1 MSQIVITAMFVI
13 VTFGIYIGI
22 AIWSRVSTTSGFY
35 VAGQGVPSVFNGMAT
50 AANWM
55 SAASF
60 LSMAG
65 LIALARNGF
74 DGAIYLLGWTG
85 GYVLLALL
93 LAPYLRKFGKY
104 TVPAFVGD
112 RYESDTARI
121 VAAICV
127 IVISFVYVVG
137 QIRGVGIAFSRF
149 LQIDI
154 AWGLFIGMFIVALYA
169 VLGGMKGITWTQ
181 VAQYTAL
188 IIAYIIPAIGIGRT
202 LTGNP
207 IPQLSFMEIAGQLNQ
222 IQADLGF
229 GPYTSPFNS
238 LSPLNVFLITM
249 SLMCGTAGLPHV
261 IVRFYTA
268 RSVKGAR
275 WTGFW
280 ALFFIALL
288 YTTAPAIAAFAKYNM
303 IETVSNAPYDQVPEW
318 FTTWEGTGLLSF
330 NDLNGD
336 GLIQYVAGPENELNI
351 NNDILVLANPEIAN
365 LPEWVIGFV
374 VAGGLAAA
382 LSTAS
387 GLLLVIS
394 SSISHD
400 LYKNFI
406 HKDASEQRE
415 LLVAR
420 IGVLVGVVASGI
432 AGLNP
437 PGFVGEVV
445 AFAFGLAAASFFP
458 TIVLGIFDKRT
469 NRIGAVAGMITGIA
483 FTSVYIITTA
493 PGMMGMDPWL
503 FGISPQG
510 IGTIGMLVNFAVTY
524 GVSRNTPPPSAN
536 MQAFVENIRYPR
548 STSRASAGD

>member
-1 MSQIVITAMFVI
+1 MSSQFLITFAFVV
-13 VTFGIYIGI
+13 VTFSIYIGI
-22 AIWSRVSTTSGFY
+22 AIWSRVTTTSGFY
-35 VAGQGVPSVFNGMAT
+35 VAGQGVPAVFNGMAT

-74 DGAIYLLGWTG
+74 DGMIYLLGWTG

-112 RYESDTARI
+112 RYESSAARL

-127 IVISFVYVVG
+127 IVISYVYVIG

-149 LQIDI
+149 LQVDI
-154 AWGLFIGMFIVALYA
+154 AVGLFIGMFIVALYA

-188 IIAYIIPAIGIGRT
+188 IIAYIIPAVGIGST

-207 IPQLSFMEIAGQLNQ
+207 IPQLSFMDIAGQLNQ
-222 IQADLGF
+222 IQEDLGF

-288 YTTAPAIAAFAKYNM
+288 YTTAPAIAAFAKYNL
-303 IETVSNAPYDQVPEW
+303 IETVSNAPYAEVPEW

-336 GLIQYVAGPENELNI
+336 GLIQYVAGPENELSV

-365 LPEWVIGFV
+365 MPEWVVGFV

-400 LYKNFI
+400 IYKSFI
-406 HKDASEQRE
+406 NKDASEQNE

-420 IGVLVGVVASGI
+420 IGVVVGVIASGI

-469 NRIGAVAGMITGIA
+469 NRTGAVAGMSIGLI
-483 FTSVYIITTA
+483 FTSIYIITAA
-493 PGMMGMDPWL
+493 PGMMGMGPWL
-503 FGISPQG
+503 FDISPQG
-510 IGTIGMLVNFAVTY
+510 IGTIGMLLNFIVTLV
-524 GVSRNTPPPSAN
+524 VSRQTAAPSAE

-548 STSRASAGD
+548 TASASD

>member
-1 MSQIVITAMFVI
+1 MDSQFFITLAFVV
-13 VTFGIYIGI
+13 VTFSVYIGI

-35 VAGQGVPSVFNGMAT
+35 VAGQGVPAVFNGMAT

-112 RYESDTARI
+112 RYESNAARL

-127 IVISFVYVVG
+127 IVISYVYVIG

-149 LQIDI
+149 LQVDI
-154 AWGLFIGMFIVALYA
+154 AVGLFIGMFIVALYA

-188 IIAYIIPAIGIGRT
+188 IIAYIIPAVGIGST

-207 IPQLSFMEIAGQLNQ
+207 IPQLSFMDIASQLNQ
-222 IQADLGF
+222 VQEDLGF

-288 YTTAPAIAAFAKYNM
+288 YTTAPAIAAFAKYNL
-303 IETVSNAPYDQVPEW
+303 IETVSGAPYDQVPEW

-336 GLIQYVAGPENELNI
+336 GLIQYVAGSDNELSV

-400 LYKNFI
+400 IYKTFI
-406 HKDASEQRE
+406 NKDASEQNE

-420 IGVLVGVVASGI
+420 IGVVVGVVASGI

-469 NRIGAVAGMITGIA
+469 NRTGAVAGMSTGLI
-483 FTSVYIITTA
+483 FTSIYIITAA
-493 PGMMGMDPWL
+493 PGMMNMGPWL
-503 FGISPQG
+503 FDISPQG
-510 IGTIGMLVNFAVTY
+510 IGTIGMLINFIVTLV
-524 GVSRNTPPPSAN
+524 VSRQTAAPSAE

-548 STSRASAGD
+548 TASASD

>member
-1 MSQIVITAMFVI
+1 MSSQFFITLAFVV

-35 VAGQGVPSVFNGMAT
+35 VAGQGVPAVFNGMAT

-74 DGAIYLLGWTG
+74 DGMIYLLGWTG

-112 RYESDTARI
+112 RYESNAARL

-127 IVISFVYVVG
+127 IVISYVYVIG

-149 LQIDI
+149 LQVDI
-154 AWGLFIGMFIVALYA
+154 AVGLFIGMFIVALYA

-188 IIAYIIPAIGIGRT
+188 IIAYIIPAVGIGST

-288 YTTAPAIAAFAKYNM
+288 YTTAPAIAAFAKYNL
-303 IETVSNAPYDQVPEW
+303 IETVSNAPYAEVPEW

-336 GLIQYVAGPENELNI
+336 GLIQYVAGPENELSV

-400 LYKNFI
+400 IYKSFI
-406 HKDASEQRE
+406 NKDASEQNE
-415 LLVAR
+415 LMVAR
-420 IGVLVGVVASGI
+420 VGVVIGVIASGI

-469 NRIGAVAGMITGIA
+469 NRTGAVAGMSIGLI
-483 FTSVYIITTA
+483 FTSIYIITAA
-493 PGMMGMDPWL
+493 PGMMGMGPWL
-503 FGISPQG
+503 FDISPQG
-510 IGTIGMLVNFAVTY
+510 IGTIGMLLNFIVTLV
-524 GVSRNTPPPSAN
+524 VSRQTAAPSAE

-548 STSRASAGD
+548 TASASD

>member
-1 MSQIVITAMFVI
+1 MDSQFFITLAFVV
-13 VTFGIYIGI
+13 VTFAIYIGI
-22 AIWSRVSTTSGFY
+22 AIWSRVTTTSGFY
-35 VAGQGVPSVFNGMAT
+35 VAGQGVPAVFNGMAT

-112 RYESDTARI
+112 RYESNTARL

-127 IVISFVYVVG
+127 IVISYVYVIG

-149 LQIDI
+149 LQVDI
-154 AWGLFIGMFIVALYA
+154 AVGLFIGMFIVALYA

-188 IIAYIIPAIGIGRT
+188 IIAYIIPAVGIGVT

-222 IQADLGF
+222 IQEDLGF

-238 LSPLNVFLITM
+238 LSPMNVFLITM

-288 YTTAPAIAAFAKYNM
+288 YTTAPAIAAFAKYNL
-303 IETVSNAPYDQVPEW
+303 IQTVSGAPYAEVPEW

-336 GLIQYVAGPENELNI
+336 GLIQYVAGSENELI
-351 NNDILVLANPEIAN
+351 VNNDILVLANPEIADM
-365 LPEWVIGFV
+365 PEWVVGFV

-387 GLLLVIS
+387 GLLLVIA

-400 LYKNFI
+400 IYKTFI
-406 HKDASEQRE
+406 NKDASEQNE

-420 IGVLVGVVASGI
+420 IGVVVGVIASGI

-469 NRIGAVAGMITGIA
+469 NRIGAIAGMSTGLI
-483 FTSVYIITTA
+483 FTSIYIITAA
-493 PGMMGMDPWL
+493 PGMMNMGPWL
-503 FGISPQG
+503 FNISPQG
-510 IGTIGMLVNFAVTY
+510 IGTIGMLINFIVTLV
-524 GVSRNTPPPSAN
+524 VSRQTAAPSAE

-548 STSRASAGD
+548 TASASD

>member
-1 MSQIVITAMFVI
+1 MSSQFFITLAFVV

-35 VAGQGVPSVFNGMAT
+35 VAGQGVPAVFNGMAT

-74 DGAIYLLGWTG
+74 DGMIYLLGWTG

-112 RYESDTARI
+112 RYESNAARL

-127 IVISFVYVVG
+127 IVISYVYVIG

-149 LQIDI
+149 LQVDI
-154 AWGLFIGMFIVALYA
+154 AVGLFIGMFIVALYA

-188 IIAYIIPAIGIGRT
+188 IIAYIIPAVGIGST

-207 IPQLSFMEIAGQLNQ
+207 IPQLSFMDIAGQLNQ

-288 YTTAPAIAAFAKYNM
+288 YTTAPAIAAFAKYNL
-303 IETVSNAPYDQVPEW
+303 IETVSGAPYAEVPEW

-336 GLIQYVAGPENELNI
+336 GLIQYVAGPENELSV

-400 LYKNFI
+400 IYKSFI
-406 HKDASEQRE
+406 NKDASEQNE

-420 IGVLVGVVASGI
+420 VGVVIGVIASGI

-469 NRIGAVAGMITGIA
+469 NRTGAVAGMSIGLI
-483 FTSVYIITTA
+483 FTSIYIITAA
-493 PGMMGMDPWL
+493 PGMMGMGPWL
-503 FGISPQG
+503 FDISPQG
-510 IGTIGMLVNFAVTY
+510 IGTIGMLINFIVTLV
-524 GVSRNTPPPSAN
+524 VSRQTAAPSAE

-548 STSRASAGD
+548 TASASD

>member
-1 MSQIVITAMFVI
+1 MTSQFFITLAFV
-13 VTFGIYIGI
+13 VVSFGVYIGI

-35 VAGQGVPSVFNGMAT
+35 VAGQGVPAVFNGMAT

-112 RYESDTARI
+112 RYESDAARL

-127 IVISFVYVVG
+127 IVISYVYVIG

-149 LQIDI
+149 LQVDI
-154 AWGLFIGMFIVALYA
+154 AVGLFIGMFIVALYA

-181 VAQYTAL
+181 VAQYSTL
-188 IIAYIIPAIGIGRT
+188 IIAYIIPAVGIGQT

-207 IPQLSFMEIAGQLNQ
+207 IPQLSFMNIAGQLNL
-222 IQADLGF
+222 IQEDLGF
-229 GPYTSPFNS
+229 GSYTSPFTS
-238 LSPLNVFLITM
+238 LSSLNVFLITM

-288 YTTAPAIAAFAKYNM
+288 YTTAPAIAAFAKYNL

-318 FTTWEGTGLLSF
+318 FTTWEGTGLLAF

-336 GLIQYVAGPENELNI
+336 GLIQYVAGPENELTV

-365 LPEWVIGFV
+365 MPEWVIGFV

-387 GLLLVIS
+387 GLLLVIA

-400 LYKNFI
+400 IYKSFI
-406 HKDASEQRE
+406 NKNASEQNE

-420 IGVLVGVVASGI
+420 IGVIVGVVASGI

-469 NRIGAVAGMITGIA
+469 NRTGAVAGMSTGLI
-483 FTSVYIITTA
+483 FTSIYIITAA
-493 PGMMGMDPWL
+493 PGMMNMGPWL
-503 FGISPQG
+503 FDISPQG
-510 IGTIGMLVNFAVTY
+510 IGTIGMLLNFIVTLV
-524 GVSRNTPPPSAN
+524 VSRQTAAPSAE

-548 STSRASAGD
+548 TASASD

>member
-1 MSQIVITAMFVI
+1 MSSQFFITLAFVV

-35 VAGQGVPSVFNGMAT
+35 VAGQGVPAVFNGMAT

-74 DGAIYLLGWTG
+74 DGMIYLLGWTG

-112 RYESDTARI
+112 RYESGAARL
-121 VAAICV
+121 VAAVCV
-127 IVISFVYVVG
+127 IVISYVYVIG

-149 LQIDI
+149 LQVDI
-154 AWGLFIGMFIVALYA
+154 AVGLFIGMFIVALYA

-188 IIAYIIPAIGIGRT
+188 IIAYIIPAVGIGST

-207 IPQLSFMEIAGQLNQ
+207 IPQLSFMDIAGQLNE
-222 IQADLGF
+222 IQEELGF

-288 YTTAPAIAAFAKYNM
+288 YTTAPAIAAFAKYNL
-303 IETVSNAPYDQVPEW
+303 IETVSGAPYAEVPEW

-330 NDLNGD
+330 DDLNGD
-336 GLIQYVAGPENELNI
+336 GLIQYVAGPENELTV

-365 LPEWVIGFV
+365 LPEWVVGFV

-400 LYKNFI
+400 IYKSFI
-406 HKDASEQRE
+406 NKDASEQNE
-415 LLVAR
+415 LMVAR
-420 IGVLVGVVASGI
+420 VGVVVGVIASGI

-469 NRIGAVAGMITGIA
+469 NRTGAVAGMSIGLI
-483 FTSVYIITTA
+483 FTSIYIITAA
-493 PGMMGMDPWL
+493 PGMMGMGPWL
-503 FGISPQG
+503 FDISPQG
-510 IGTIGMLVNFAVTY
+510 IGTIGMLLNFIVTLV
-524 GVSRNTPPPSAN
+524 VSRQTAAPSAE

-548 STSRASAGD
+548 SASASD

>member
-1 MSQIVITAMFVI
+1 MDSQFFITLAFVV
-13 VTFGIYIGI
+13 VTFSVYIGI

-35 VAGQGVPSVFNGMAT
+35 VAGQGVPAVFNGMAT

-112 RYESDTARI
+112 RYESNAARL

-127 IVISFVYVVG
+127 IVISYVYVIG

-149 LQIDI
+149 LQVDI
-154 AWGLFIGMFIVALYA
+154 AVGLFIGMFIVALYA

-188 IIAYIIPAIGIGRT
+188 IIAYIIPAVGIGST

-207 IPQLSFMEIAGQLNQ
+207 IPQLSFMDIASQLNQ
-222 IQADLGF
+222 VQEDLGF

-288 YTTAPAIAAFAKYNM
+288 YTTAPAIAAFAKYNL
-303 IETVSNAPYDQVPEW
+303 IETVSGAPYDQVPEW

-336 GLIQYVAGPENELNI
+336 GLIQYVAGSDNELSV

-365 LPEWVIGFV
+365 LPEWVVGFV

-387 GLLLVIS
+387 GLLLVIA

-400 LYKNFI
+400 IYKTFI
-406 HKDASEQRE
+406 NKDASEQNE

-420 IGVLVGVVASGI
+420 IGVVVGVVASGI

-469 NRIGAVAGMITGIA
+469 NRTGAVAGMSTGLI
-483 FTSVYIITTA
+483 FTSIYIITAA
-493 PGMMGMDPWL
+493 PGMMNMGPWL
-503 FGISPQG
+503 FDISPQG
-510 IGTIGMLVNFAVTY
+510 IGTIGMLINFIVTLV
-524 GVSRNTPPPSAN
+524 VSRQTAAPSAE

-548 STSRASAGD
+548 TASASD

>member
-1 MSQIVITAMFVI
+1 MDSQFFITLAFVV
-13 VTFGIYIGI
+13 VTFSIYIGI

-35 VAGQGVPSVFNGMAT
+35 VAGQGVPAVFNGMAT

-112 RYESDTARI
+112 RYESNAARL

-127 IVISFVYVVG
+127 IVISYVYVIG

-149 LQIDI
+149 LQVDI
-154 AWGLFIGMFIVALYA
+154 AVGLFIGMFIVALYA

-188 IIAYIIPAIGIGRT
+188 IIAYIIPAVGIGST

-207 IPQLSFMEIAGQLNQ
+207 IPQLSFMDIAGQLNQ
-222 IQADLGF
+222 IQEDLGF

-288 YTTAPAIAAFAKYNM
+288 YTTAPAIAAFAKYNL

-336 GLIQYVAGPENELNI
+336 GLIQYVAGPENELSV

-365 LPEWVIGFV
+365 LPEWVVGFV

-387 GLLLVIS
+387 GLLLVIA

-400 LYKNFI
+400 IYKTFI
-406 HKDASEQRE
+406 NKDASEQNE

-420 IGVLVGVVASGI
+420 IGVVVGVVASGI

-469 NRIGAVAGMITGIA
+469 NRTGAVAGMSTGLI
-483 FTSVYIITTA
+483 FTSIYIITAA
-493 PGMMGMDPWL
+493 PGMMGMGPWL
-503 FGISPQG
+503 FDISPQG
-510 IGTIGMLVNFAVTY
+510 IGTIGMLLNFIVTLV
-524 GVSRNTPPPSAN
+524 VSRQTAAPSAE

-548 STSRASAGD
+548 TASASD

>member
-1 MSQIVITAMFVI
+1 MDSQFFITLAFVV
-13 VTFGIYIGI
+13 VTFSVYIGI

-35 VAGQGVPSVFNGMAT
+35 VAGQGVPAVFNGMAT

-112 RYESDTARI
+112 RYESNAARL

-127 IVISFVYVVG
+127 IVISYVYVIG

-149 LQIDI
+149 LQVDI
-154 AWGLFIGMFIVALYA
+154 AVGLFIGMFIVALYA

-188 IIAYIIPAIGIGRT
+188 IIAYIIPAVGIGST

-207 IPQLSFMEIAGQLNQ
+207 IPQLSFMDIASQLNQ
-222 IQADLGF
+222 VQEDLGF

-288 YTTAPAIAAFAKYNM
+288 YTTAPAIAAFAKYNL
-303 IETVSNAPYDQVPEW
+303 IETVSGAPYDQVPEW

-336 GLIQYVAGPENELNI
+336 GLIQYVAGSENELSV

-400 LYKNFI
+400 IYKTFI
-406 HKDASEQRE
+406 NKDASEQNE

-420 IGVLVGVVASGI
+420 IGVVVGVVASGI

-469 NRIGAVAGMITGIA
+469 NRTGAVAGMSTGLI
-483 FTSVYIITTA
+483 FTSIYIITAA
-493 PGMMGMDPWL
+493 PGMMNMGPWL
-503 FGISPQG
+503 FDISPQG
-510 IGTIGMLVNFAVTY
+510 IGTIGMLINFIVTLV
-524 GVSRNTPPPSAN
+524 VSRQTAAPSAE

-548 STSRASAGD
+548 TASASD